1 MIIYHEIKDRLEVC
15 HVKYLIQN
23 AALLYDGV
31 FTRKDILLED
41 GIISEI
47 KAGIAPVPGT
57 FIYDM
62 NNCFV
67 FPGLI
72 DVHVHLREPGF
83 SYKETILTGSMAA
96 ARGGFTTVCAMPN
109 LNPVPD
115 SAANMAS
122 VLEAI
127 DRDAQVRV
135 LPYASITVGEKQA
148 TLSDMNALAGSAVAY
163 SDDGVGVKSEG
174 LMEQA
179 MIEAQKLGKLIVAH
193 SEVVELVNGS
203 CVHDGPYARAH
214 GLKGNPS
221 ESEWREVERDIAL
234 VCKTGCGL
242 HICHVSTKE
251 SVELIRSAKAEGLPV
266 SCETA
271 PHYLVLCDED
281 LRDDGRYKMNPP
293 IRSREDRDALIAGIQ
308 DGTIDMIATDHAPHS
323 AQEKMG
329 GLAGSLN
336 GIVGLETAFP
346 ILYTKLVK
354 KGVITL
360 ERLIALM
367 HDNPKKRFAIGSEI
381 KPGAPA
387 DLTVFDLSAG
397 YVIDPGEFISKGRAT
412 PFEGVTVYG
421 RCLLTLVAG
430 MPAWEHRD
438 ARKTISQEN
447 EG

>member
-1 MIIYHEIKDRLEVC
+1 MIICHEIRDRREVC

-31 FTRKDILLED
+31 FIRKDVLIED

-47 KAGIAPVPGT
+47 KADIAPVPGT
-57 FIYDM
+57 LVYDV
-62 NNCFV
+62 NNCFI

-83 SYKETILTGSMAA
+83 SYKETILTGSLAA
-96 ARGGFTTVCAMPN
+96 AHGGFTTVCAMPN

-115 SAANMAS
+115 SVDNMAS
-122 VLEAI
+122 VLERI
-127 DRDAQVRV
+127 DRDAQIHV

-148 TLSDMNALAGSAVAY
+148 TLSDMEALAASAVAF
-163 SDDGVGVKSEG
+163 SDDGVGVRSG
-174 LMEQA
+174 ALMEQA
-179 MIEAQKLGKLIVAH
+179 MMRAKKLGKMIVAH
-193 SEVVELVNGS
+193 CEVPELTNGG
-203 CVHDGPYARAH
+203 CVHDGIYARAH
-214 GLKGNPS
+214 GLKGNPP

-234 VCKTGCGL
+234 VRKTGCDL

-251 SVELIRSAKAEGLPV
+251 SVELVRRAKAEGLPV

-271 PHYLVLCDED
+271 PHYLVLCDEE
-281 LRDDGRYKMNPP
+281 LLDDGRYKMNPP
-293 IRSREDRDALIAGIQ
+293 IRSREDRAALIAGIQ
-308 DGTIDMIATDHAPHS
+308 DGTIDMIATDHAPH
-323 AQEKMG
+323 AVQEKAG
-329 GLAGSLN
+329 GLSGSLN

-367 HDNPKKRFAIGSEI
+367 HANPAKRFAVGSEI

-387 DLTVFDLSAG
+387 DLTVYDLSAG
-397 YVIDPGEFISKGRAT
+397 YVIDPGEFLSKGRAT
-412 PFEGVTVYG
+412 PFEGETVFG

-438 ARKTISQEN
+438 ARKAVYKQMGN
-447 EG
+447 